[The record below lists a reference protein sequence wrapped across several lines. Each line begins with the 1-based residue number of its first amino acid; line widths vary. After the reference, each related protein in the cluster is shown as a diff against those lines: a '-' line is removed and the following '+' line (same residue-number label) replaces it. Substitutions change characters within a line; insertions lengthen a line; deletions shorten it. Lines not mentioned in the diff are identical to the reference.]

1 MSDRNKISK
10 IYIDP
15 PSTAYLGNR
24 LFDLSDPILNR
35 DDSLLPY
42 WEIRE
47 EFRKLGIEVNT
58 ADFLPS
64 KPNGEVCEYYSF
76 GGLKGISELVGRA
89 DVILKTFLIFEPPV
103 VDPRLYEALPMLTAN
118 FEGVY
123 IHNVDGDGYSLD
135 GVDKTRL
142 RKFYW
147 PQPRKDVIP
156 VYWERDQ
163 RHRRIVVINGS
174 HVPTQLS
181 GELYSKRIESMVELA
196 ATGKIDLYGR
206 GWNKWWSRANFWMPY
221 WKNRKNI
228 LSIYKGASQSKYETL
243 SNYHFS
249 LCFEN
254 MEMQGYVTEKIF
266 DCFYAGTIPIYLGAK
281 DIFDLLPKN
290 SFIDFRAYSS
300 WGEIL
305 KYLESMTS
313 DQIYE
318 MKNQGR
324 LFLLGKDSK
333 KYQNSLTNLFSP
345 DSLRI
350 K

>member
-1 MSDRNKISK
+1 MSNRNNISK

-15 PSTAYLGNR
+15 PSAAYLGNR

-47 EFRKLGIEVNT
+47 GFRKLGIEVNT

-64 KPNGEVCEYYSF
+64 KPRDEVCEYYSF
-76 GGLKGISELVGRA
+76 GGLTGISELVGRP
-89 DVILKTFLIFEPPV
+89 DVILKAFLVFEPPV
-103 VDPRLYEALPMLTAN
+103 VDPRLYEALPLLTAN
-118 FEGVY
+118 FEEVF

-135 GVDKTRL
+135 RVNKIRL
-142 RKFYW
+142 RKLYW
-147 PQPRKDVIP
+147 PQPRKDVMLD
-156 VYWERDQ
+156 YWGRDQ
-163 RHRRIVVINGS
+163 RQRRIVVINGS
-174 HVPTQLS
+174 HVPSQLS
-181 GELYSKRIESMVELA
+181 GELYSKRIQGMVQLA

-206 GWNKWWSRANFWMPY
+206 GWDRWWSRSNLWIPY

-228 LSIYKGASQSKYETL
+228 LSIYKGVSQSKYETL

-281 DIFDLLPKN
+281 DISDLVPKD
-290 SFIDFRAYSS
+290 SFIDFRDYAS
-300 WGEIL
+300 WNEMLACID
-305 KYLESMTS
+305 SMTAN
-313 DQIYE
+313 QMLE
-318 MKNQGR
+318 MKQRGR
-324 LFLLGKDSK
+324 TFLLSKDSK
-333 KYQNSLTNLFSP
+333 KYQNSLANLFN
-345 DSLRI
+345 LVTLG
-350 K
+350 